1 MGQSRFSGFC
11 PYLHYT
17 GVFGHVNKTCLKQAV
32 FTGCVRLD
40 VLQNR
45 FPAGN
50 GSAPSPACVRS
61 IFSWYPWLPDTAF
74 SKGCH
79 LTEKPSCFWWLFG
92 ADDWILQWHLWCKS
106 VVLLPPDIWNMWT
119 RLPSYHARIYRF
131 SGTWNPIYPWTILTH
146 LKLFLPLELHIQ
158 ASDQPS
164 VFLMSLYETNFVELR
179 IWWMIHC
186 WISVFG

>member
-1 MGQSRFSGFC
+1 MFLVISVNLYLTRGHYISVTNGQSRFFRFC

-61 IFSWYPWLPDTAF
+61 IFSWYPGLPDTAF

-79 LTEKPSCFWWLFG
+79 LTGKPSC
-92 ADDWILQWHLWCKS
+92 
-106 VVLLPPDIWNMWT
+106 LPDKI
-119 RLPSYHARIYRF
+119 
-131 SGTWNPIYPWTILTH
+131 
-146 LKLFLPLELHIQ
+146 K
-158 ASDQPS
+158 
-164 VFLMSLYETNFVELR
+164 SLYSGFIYNFT
-179 IWWMIHC
+179 
-186 WISVFG
+186 VFITVSYIFQTLPARNIEARLYL